1 MKTAHFGSAFKG
13 FPITRILIVDDH
25 EVVRHGVRHI
35 LETQEDWSI
44 VGEAADGQEA
54 IQLNRQLMP
63 DAIVMDI
70 AMPLMN
76 GLDATR
82 EIVKANPNCKVLIL
96 TMHQGPSIYQAI
108 QHSGAKGMVTKS
120 QATEELTRALS
131 AVIAGNTYF
140 S

>member
-1 MKTAHFGSAFKG
+1 
-13 FPITRILIVDDH
+13 
-25 EVVRHGVRHI
+25 
-35 LETQEDWSI
+35 
-44 VGEAADGQEA
+44 
-54 IQLNRQLMP
+54 
-63 DAIVMDI
+63 
-70 AMPLMN
+70 MN